1 MQKEAMPI
9 LSKNLLAAAILS
21 SLAACSVISTQQ
33 DAASL
38 DIQAPSPAQIAALLS
53 SEPGDSK
60 VDISLYPEDNILA
73 ASAEMRHFVEEN
85 VPTALSPRARLSY
98 LLDSMMRPSQLG
110 ITYNPGTTLN
120 ASDTFEQGVGNC
132 LSLTSL
138 FIALAREADL
148 DAYYNEV
155 TIPPSWDM
163 ISDNSMVFYKH
174 INAVVDFGKNG
185 KEVVDLSVGYYEYHY
200 PQHRVSEQQAAAQH
214 YNNRGAEFLNLGNN
228 DKAQLYFQR
237 ALYLDP
243 EAGHIWGNLGTLLRR
258 QGRAVDAEVA
268 YRHAITVSAN
278 DQVAISNLGRLY
290 REQGRKD
297 KARELEKAS
306 ESFRRKNPF
315 WLYSRAKAE
324 YEKGQFDEALDL
336 VQQAIRLDKKEHR
349 FYRFASLIY
358 YRQGKLVRAQQFSDK
373 ASKLKLKR

>member
-1 MQKEAMPI
+1 MPI

-21 SLAACSVISTQQ
+21 SLAACSVTNTQ
-33 DAASL
+33 DATL
-38 DIQAPSPAQIAALLS
+38 LEIQAPSTAQITALLS
-53 SEPGDSK
+53 SEPGDSN

-73 ASAEMRHFVEEN
+73 VSAEMRHFVEEN
-85 VPTALSPRARLSY
+85 VPTALSPRGRLSY
-98 LLDSMMRPSQLG
+98 LLDSMVRPSQLG
-110 ITYNPGTTLN
+110 LTYNPGITLN

-138 FIALAREADL
+138 FIALAREAKL
-148 DAYYNEV
+148 DVYYNEV

-200 PQHRVSEQQAAAQH
+200 PQHRVSEEQAAAQH

-228 DKAQLYFQR
+228 KRAQLYFQR

-258 QGRAVDAEVA
+258 QGRVVDADVA
-268 YRHAITVSAN
+268 YRHAITLNAN

-290 REQGRKD
+290 REQGDKD

-306 ESFRRKNPF
+306 ESFRGKNPF

-336 VQQAIRLDKKEHR
+336 VQQAMRLDKKEHR

-358 YRQGKLVRAQQFSDK
+358 YRQGKLIRAQQFSDK

>member
-1 MQKEAMPI
+1 MPI

-21 SLAACSVISTQQ
+21 SLAACSVTNTQ
-33 DAASL
+33 DATL
-38 DIQAPSPAQIAALLS
+38 LEIQAPSTAQITALLS
-53 SEPGDSK
+53 SEPGDSN

-73 ASAEMRHFVEEN
+73 VSAEMRDFVEEN
-85 VPTALSPRARLSY
+85 VPAALSPRGRLSY
-98 LLDSMMRPSQLG
+98 LLDSMVRPSQLG
-110 ITYNPGTTLN
+110 LTYNPGITLN

-138 FIALAREADL
+138 FIALAREAKL
-148 DAYYNEV
+148 DVYYNEV

-200 PQHRVSEQQAAAQH
+200 PQHRVSEEQAAAQH

-228 DKAQLYFQR
+228 KRAQLYFQR

-258 QGRAVDAEVA
+258 QGRVVDADVA
-268 YRHAITVSAN
+268 YRHAITLNAN

-290 REQGRKD
+290 REQGDKD

-306 ESFRRKNPF
+306 ESFRGKNPF

-336 VQQAIRLDKKEHR
+336 VQQAMRLDKKEHR

-358 YRQGKLVRAQQFSDK
+358 YRQGKLIRAQQFSDK

>member
-1 MQKEAMPI
+1 MPI
-9 LSKNLLAAAILS
+9 LSKNLLAAAMLS
-21 SLAACSVISTQQ
+21 SLAACSVTNTQ
-33 DAASL
+33 DATLLA
-38 DIQAPSPAQIAALLS
+38 IQAPSTAQITALLHAKES
-53 SEPGDSK
+53 DNN

-73 ASAEMRHFVEEN
+73 VSAEMRYFVEEN
-85 VPTALSPRARLSY
+85 VPAALSPRARLSY
-98 LLDSMMRPSQLG
+98 LLDSMVRPSQLG
-110 ITYNPGTTLN
+110 LSYNPGITLN
-120 ASDTFEQGVGNC
+120 ATDTFEQGVGNC

-138 FIALAREADL
+138 FIALAREAKL
-148 DAYYNEV
+148 NVYYNEV

-174 INAVVDFGKNG
+174 INAVVDFGKDG
-185 KEVVDLSVGYYEYHY
+185 QEVVDLSVGYYEYHY

-258 QGRAVDAEVA
+258 QGRAVEAEVA
-268 YRHAITVSAN
+268 YRHAITLNAN

-290 REQGRKD
+290 REQGNKD

-324 YEKGQFDEALDL
+324 YERGQFDEALDL

-373 ASKLKLKR
+373 ASKLKLNN